1 MSDASDHEPAVLALI
16 RDEIAAHGPITFARF
31 MELALYAPGAGYY
44 MRDAD
49 RIGAR
54 GDFYTSSNVHT
65 LFGESIARQI
75 DEMAVLVGES
85 PFTVIEQGAGRGALA
100 FDVVTALSAS
110 PRGAAFRYVIVEKSP
125 AMIARQRQ
133 LLAPFVASGLVTW
146 ADALPSEPIVGC
158 VLSNELVDAFPVH
171 RVARHEGAL
180 KEMCVDSVG
189 EALVE
194 RLAAPST
201 PELGAH
207 FERLGIS
214 LVEGQQ
220 AEINLAAVAWMRD
233 VGRALRRG
241 FVLTIDYGYPAEDL
255 YAPHRKRG
263 TVMAYHQ
270 HRANE
275 AFYERIGRQDLTAHV
290 DFTTVACAGREA
302 GLEVEGFTDQTSF
315 LLGLGAHEAAE
326 RLLDAAADETE
337 RERALIGLRGLLDP
351 QGMGRVFKVLIQRKG
366 VPSSRLR
373 GLSLG
378 SGRAQEL
385 WRPPMANHLKLLKS
399 PEIA

>member
-1 MSDASDHEPAVLALI
+1 MPETSDHEPAVLALI

-31 MELALYAPGAGYY
+31 MDLALYAPGAGYY

-54 GDFYTSSNVHT
+54 GDFYTSGNVHT
-65 LFGESIARQI
+65 LFGEMIARQL
-75 DEMAVLVGES
+75 DEMALLAGES

-100 FDVVTALSAS
+100 FDIVKALSAS

-133 LLAPFVASGLVTW
+133 LLESFLASGLVTW
-146 ADALPSEPIVGC
+146 ADALPSTPIVGC

-171 RVARHEGAL
+171 RVVRHEGAL
-180 KEMCVDSVG
+180 KEMYVDVVG
-189 EALVE
+189 DALAE

-207 FERLGIS
+207 MERLGVS

-220 AEINLAAVAWMRD
+220 AEINLAAIEWMRD

-241 FVLTIDYGYPAEDL
+241 FVLTIDYGYPAEEL
-255 YAPHRKRG
+255 YAPHRTRG
-263 TVMAYHQ
+263 TLLAYHR
-270 HRANE
+270 HRTNE
-275 AFYERIGRQDLTAHV
+275 AFFDRVGRQDLTAHV
-290 DFTTVACAGREA
+290 DFTSLAWAGRA
-302 GLEVEGFTDQTSF
+302 VGLEVEGLTDQTNF
-315 LLGLGAHEAAE
+315 LLGLGAHETAE
-326 RLLDAAADETE
+326 RLLDAAADEAE
-337 RERALIGLRGLLDP
+337 RERALTGIRGLLDP
-351 QGMGRVFKVLIQRKG
+351 QGMGRIFKVLIQRKG
-366 VPSSRLR
+366 LPGSPLR

-378 SGRAQEL
+378 SRRVDA
-385 WRPPMANHLKLLKS
+385 P
-399 PEIA
+399 I

>member
-16 RDEIAAHGPITFARF
+16 RDDIAAHGPITFARF
-31 MELALYAPGAGYY
+31 MDLALYAPGAGYY

-65 LFGESIARQI
+65 LFGESIARQL

-100 FDVVTALSAS
+100 FDVVKALSAS

-146 ADALPSEPIVGC
+146 ADAVPSEPIVGC

-171 RVARHEGAL
+171 RVVGHQGAL
-180 KEMCVDSVG
+180 KEMCVDLVD

-207 FERLGIS
+207 LDRLGIS

-220 AEINLAAVAWMRD
+220 AEINLAAVAWMRG

-241 FVLTIDYGYPAEDL
+241 FVLTVDYGYPAEEL
-255 YAPHRKRG
+255 YAPHRTRG
-263 TVMAYHQ
+263 TLLAYHR
-270 HRANE
+270 HRTSE
-275 AFYERIGRQDLTAHV
+275 AFFERVGCQDLTAHV
-290 DFTTVACAGREA
+290 DFTSLAWAGRA
-302 GLEVEGFTDQTSF
+302 VGLEVEGLTDQTSF

-326 RLLDAAADETE
+326 RLLDAAVDEAE
-337 RERALIGLRGLLDP
+337 RERALTGIRGLLDP
-351 QGMGRVFKVLIQRKG
+351 QGMGRIFKVLIQRKG
-366 VPSSRLR
+366 VAGSPLG

-378 SGRAQEL
+378 SR
-385 WRPPMANHLKLLKS
+385 RVDVPM
-399 PEIA
+399 